1 VSKLNF
7 QNASDILILTRD
19 SGTVKPRIAALCGF
33 QNGGLKLVPEP
44 SFLTRMNTQTET
56 LPSGDRL
63 ALSVALA
70 SLEMLRTAAT
80 ELGCPIE
87 SLDERRLVDWV
98 TGVKAPTSARAK
110 VRKARA

>member
-1 VSKLNF
+1 MKY
-7 QNASDILILTRD
+7 QGSDTH
-19 SGTVKPRIAALCGF
+19 
-33 QNGGLKLVPEP
+33 
-44 SFLTRMNTQTET
+44 MNTQTET

-98 TGVKAPTSARAK
+98 TGVKAPASARAM
-110 VRKARA
+110 VQKARA